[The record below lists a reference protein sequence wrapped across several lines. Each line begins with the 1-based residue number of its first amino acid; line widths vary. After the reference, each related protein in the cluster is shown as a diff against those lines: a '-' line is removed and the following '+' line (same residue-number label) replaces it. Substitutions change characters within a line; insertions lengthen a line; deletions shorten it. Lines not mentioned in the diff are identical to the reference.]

1 MHFMDCSRQELVFGK
16 HGLGKK
22 TAAIIG
28 LGAIG
33 TNTANL
39 LARAGLSLILIDFDR
54 VEESNINSQSIYTK
68 KDLKKPKAESLA
80 WHLKEINPKI
90 KHYSTKI
97 TQNNI
102 NKIKADMVLD
112 CTDNLETRF
121 LLNDYCK
128 EKNIPF
134 IHSAAI
140 KTYGTV
146 FVSYKGPCLR
156 CIYKTTAVNEDCSAA
171 GILNTTASLIA
182 SIQANET
189 LKILT
194 NKEHE
199 KKLLRINLNNNEIT
213 KIKVE
218 KNCPLCNETKMK
230 SGLII
235 KKCKDKG
242 GYSVKQEPSKN
253 LSLSKIKKHFK
264 ILAETPIILVL
275 KDKFEVIVHDYGEL
289 IFKNAEEKNIGEI
302 KKIAE
307 RIYKN
312 G

>member
-1 MHFMDCSRQELVFGK
+1 MNCSRQEMVLGK
-16 HGLGKK
+16 HDLGRK

-39 LARAGLSLILIDFDR
+39 LARSGLSLILIDFDN
-54 VEESNINSQSIYTK
+54 VEEPNINSQSIYTK
-68 KDLKKPKAESLA
+68 KDLKKSKAEALTGP
-80 WHLKEINPKI
+80 LKEINPRI
-90 KHYSTKI
+90 KYFNIRIGKNNLNKTKSDI
-97 TQNNI
+97 
-102 NKIKADMVLD
+102 VLD

-128 EKNIPF
+128 EKNIPL

-140 KTYGTV
+140 KTFGTV
-146 FVSYKGPCLR
+146 FVSYNRPCLR
-156 CIYKTTAVNEDCSAA
+156 CIYKDTAVNEDCGTA

-182 SIQANET
+182 SIQANEA

-194 NKEHE
+194 NKAYE
-199 KKLLRINLNNNEIT
+199 KNLLRINLNNNEIT
-213 KIKVE
+213 KIKIK
-218 KNCPLCNETKMK
+218 KNCQLCNETKMK
-230 SGLII
+230 SNMII
-235 KKCKDKG
+235 KRCKDKG
-242 GYSVKQEPSKN
+242 GYSVKREPSKN
-253 LSLSKIKKHFK
+253 LNLSKIKKHFK

-289 IFKNAEEKNIGEI
+289 IFKNSEEKNIGEI
-302 KKIAE
+302 RKTAE